1 MTPLNIFEKGSF
13 MKLEIIETLRP
24 IMDPELEISIVDM
37 GLVYS
42 VNINEKQKRI
52 ELEMTLS
59 SPGCPMGAAIVGA
72 VENCMK
78 HYYGDYQTTVKLVWE
93 PAWSYELIS
102 EEGKQLLGL

>member
-1 MTPLNIFEKGSF
+1 MPFNISEKGSF
-13 MKLEIIETLRP
+13 MKMEIIETLRP

-42 VNINEKQKRI
+42 VNINEEQKTI

-72 VENCMK
+72 VENCMN
-78 HYYGDYQTTVKLVWE
+78 HYYKDYQTEVKLIWD
-93 PAWSYELIS
+93 PAWSYEFIS